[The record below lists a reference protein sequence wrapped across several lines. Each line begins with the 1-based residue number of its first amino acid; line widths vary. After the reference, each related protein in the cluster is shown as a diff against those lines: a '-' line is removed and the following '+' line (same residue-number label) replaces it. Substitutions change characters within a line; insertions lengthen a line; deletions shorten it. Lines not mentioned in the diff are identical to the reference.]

1 MTDETRSN
9 LDARLQRH
17 GFARDVHRGLS
28 KGIGFL
34 PVSDETKSML
44 TRLID
49 FLKTRQ
55 ITAMFTSLTNSRVGI
70 EDSQV
75 GVSSLMDT
83 WILVKNVESNGER
96 NRGLYVLKARGIAHS
111 NQVREFRLTDHGME
125 LIDTYCG
132 SDGVLM
138 GSARAAQAAREATA
152 ALEGAEL
159 RQRKERELQRKQELY
174 EAQVLTLRNQYES
187 EREAL
192 LKELEEDQKRESRV
206 ASQRVEMARLRH
218 ADIAPEL
225 EENGARK
232 ARKGTQR

>member
-1 MTDETRSN
+1 
-9 LDARLQRH
+9 
-17 GFARDVHRGLS
+17 
-28 KGIGFL
+28 
-34 PVSDETKSML
+34 
-44 TRLID
+44 
-49 FLKTRQ
+49 
-55 ITAMFTSLTNSRVGI
+55 
-70 EDSQV
+70 
-75 GVSSLMDT
+75 VSSLMDT

-125 LIDTYCG
+125 LIDTYVG

-152 ALEGAEL
+152 ALERAEL

-174 EAQVLTLRNQYES
+174 EAQLLTLRNQYES

-206 ASQRVEMARLRH
+206 ANQRVEMARLRH
-218 ADIAPEL
+218 ADIPPEI
-225 EENGARK
+225 EGNGAK
-232 ARKGTQR
+232 KGRKGTQR